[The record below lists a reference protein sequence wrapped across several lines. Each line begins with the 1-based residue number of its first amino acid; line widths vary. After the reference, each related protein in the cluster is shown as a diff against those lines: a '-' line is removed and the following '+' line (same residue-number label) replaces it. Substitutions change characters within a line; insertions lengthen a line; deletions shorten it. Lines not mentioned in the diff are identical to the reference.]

1 VPLHRKR
8 TGVLVLILVVG
19 ALVGSGLGKVLGTVI
34 PEGPA
39 RDFFI
44 RAVEIGFSPFTL
56 NLAIIRLTLGF
67 TFEIN
72 IITILGVLLLA
83 YVLKWF

>member
-1 VPLHRKR
+1 VPLRRKR
-8 TGVLVLILVVG
+8 TGVLVLILIVG
-19 ALVGSGLGKVLGTVI
+19 ALVGSGLGKILGAVI
-34 PEGPA
+34 PAGPA

-44 RAVEIGFSPFTL
+44 QVVNIGFSPFTL
-56 NLAIIRLTLGF
+56 DLSVIRLTLGF